1 MYLLMIN
8 NILFIIRKFKNKKYN
23 NVNNVK
29 NKNKKQTKKKK
40 KKKKN
45 KKKIKNQYKN
55 NIKYFETLGSRRVIR
70 SYITIII
77 KCF

>member
-1 MYLLMIN
+1 ML
-8 NILFIIRKFKNKKYN
+8 KTKTKNK
-23 NVNNVK
+23 
-29 NKNKKQTKKKK
+29 QKKKK
-40 KKKKN
+40 K
-45 KKKIKNQYKN
+45 KNQYKN

>member
-1 MYLLMIN
+1 ML
-8 NILFIIRKFKNKKYN
+8 KTKTKNKQ
-23 NVNNVK
+23 
-29 NKNKKQTKKKK
+29 KKKKKK

-45 KKKIKNQYKN
+45 NIKNFK
-55 NIKYFETLGSRRVIR
+55 TLGSRRVIR

>member
-40 KKKKN
+40 KKKK
-45 KKKIKNQYKN
+45 I
-55 NIKYFETLGSRRVIR
+55 NIK
-70 SYITIII
+70 IISNI
-77 KCF
+77 LKL